1 MQPARVRPRY
11 CAACGRCSD
20 LGTGPLQGTY
30 RSRVKVM
37 AFAAANSLTMARPPV
52 IWSATLDTAV
62 ALASLLAFAS

>member
-1 MQPARVRPRY
+1 
-11 CAACGRCSD
+11 
-20 LGTGPLQGTY
+20 
-30 RSRVKVM
+30 M